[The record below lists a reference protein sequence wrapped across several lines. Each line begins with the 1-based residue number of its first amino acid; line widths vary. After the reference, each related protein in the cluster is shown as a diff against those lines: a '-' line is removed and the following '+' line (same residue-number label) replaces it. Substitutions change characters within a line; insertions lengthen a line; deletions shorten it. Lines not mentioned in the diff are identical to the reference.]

1 MNASLFEVT
10 IGEDDFVARPS
21 AKLFKRSQPPPQQI
35 FPTSLVSAPLDG
47 DRIYQHLLGS
57 VWLKPASSLAM

>member
-21 AKLFKRSQPPPQQI
+21 AKLFNRSQPPPQ
-35 FPTSLVSAPLDG
+35 PTSFVSAPLDG